1 MICTSEI
8 HKGYFV
14 VEKLVS
20 NVRCYFSSMEY
31 KKLCLFKNRVH
42 NCLYHII
49 FILKD
54 KNSYYYYP
62 VFSSIIRIEFRQT
75 LSSYLCTIKNK
86 IKDLFIQIA
95 IEYYLSNICAVRV
108 GIKIERFLTK
118 K

>member
-1 MICTSEI
+1 MLIKNSNTI
-8 HKGYFV
+8 HIY
-14 VEKLVS
+14 
-20 NVRCYFSSMEY
+20 
-31 KKLCLFKNRVH
+31 
-42 NCLYHII
+42 CLYHII

-86 IKDLFIQIA
+86 IKDFLIQIT

-108 GIKIERFLTK
+108 GIKIEKDFYTK
-118 K
+118 KIV